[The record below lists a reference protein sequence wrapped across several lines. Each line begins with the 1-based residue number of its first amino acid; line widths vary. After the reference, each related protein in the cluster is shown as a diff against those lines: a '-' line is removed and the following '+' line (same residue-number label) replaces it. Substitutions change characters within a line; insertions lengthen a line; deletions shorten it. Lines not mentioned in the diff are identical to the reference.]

1 MTIPIFFGGILE
13 NDTFLKNIGLD
24 FVISK
29 LNIKNN
35 NLLYLSLLVFLAF
48 LLKNIFQYLTLHFES
63 NFIKK
68 IRIYLNSNLYK
79 KYISL
84 RFDDFKKKKS
94 QIIINNLTSEVNTLC
109 TSLHV
114 YIILFR
120 EFFLIILLFLTL
132 IYTDYKIT
140 FIIIF
145 FITFFVSIFIFFTKK
160 KLLLFGK
167 EAKNSRTKKLNMIKI
182 LIGSYMEK
190 VQ

>member
-1 MTIPIFFGGILE
+1 MIL
-13 NDTFLKNIGLD
+13 
-24 FVISK
+24 
-29 LNIKNN
+29 
-35 NLLYLSLLVFLAF
+35 
-48 LLKNIFQYLTLHFES
+48 
-63 NFIKK
+63 
-68 IRIYLNSNLYK
+68 
-79 KYISL
+79 
-84 RFDDFKKKKS
+84 KKKS

-160 KLLLFGK
+160 KIAFVWK
-167 EAKNSRTKKLNMIKI
+167 RSKKLKDKKIKYDKYSDRI
-182 LIGSYMEK
+182 L
-190 VQ
+190 